1 MTIEFT
7 IPGVPQGKGRPRFTQ
22 NGATYTPKKTKDED
36 IFELDGIQDN
46 LLRLNNISE
55 EEVKHIVDIFG
66 SRGLQVV
73 LFPRLVSEE

>member
-1 MTIEFT
+1 MKYDVIVTD
-7 IPGVPQGKGRPRFTQ
+7 
-22 NGATYTPKKTKDED
+22 ADD

-73 LFPRLVSEE
+73 LFPRMVSEE

>member
-1 MTIEFT
+1 MKYDVIVTD
-7 IPGVPQGKGRPRFTQ
+7 
-22 NGATYTPKKTKDED
+22 AED

-66 SRGLQVV
+66 SRDFQVV

>member
-1 MTIEFT
+1 MKYDVIITD
-7 IPGVPQGKGRPRFTQ
+7 
-22 NGATYTPKKTKDED
+22 AED

-66 SRGLQVV
+66 GHGLQVV
-73 LFPRLVSEE
+73 LFPRWRSEE

>member
-1 MTIEFT
+1 MKYDVIVTD
-7 IPGVPQGKGRPRFTQ
+7 
-22 NGATYTPKKTKDED
+22 AD
-36 IFELDGIQDN
+36 IFELDDHQYN

-73 LFPRLVSEE
+73 LFPRMVSEE

>member
-1 MTIEFT
+1 MRYDVIVTD
-7 IPGVPQGKGRPRFTQ
+7 
-22 NGATYTPKKTKDED
+22 AED

-66 SRGLQVV
+66 GRGLQVV